1 MGGRPAIDGVDGVR
15 HRGTMA
21 ERRRVLVPQALGAD
35 QFLRVTWHDGRRLM
49 VVSHWDGARCVA
61 ATPVR
66 VDQLGELAEL
76 VVTAFARSASATAR
90 EWPEV
95 WPTPVADDVVSLD
108 PPVAGELVAVRP
120 A

>member
-1 MGGRPAIDGVDGVR
+1 M
-15 HRGTMA
+15 
-21 ERRRVLVPQALGAD
+21 LVPQALGAD

-49 VVSHWDGARCVA
+49 VVSHWDGPRCVA

-76 VVTAFARSASATAR
+76 VVTAFARSGSPSGD
-90 EWPEV
+90 EWPVDV
-95 WPTPVADDVVSLD
+95 WPAPVADDIVSLD
-108 PPVAGELVAVRP
+108 GPAAWGMAAVRP

>member
-1 MGGRPAIDGVDGVR
+1 
-15 HRGTMA
+15 MA
-21 ERRRVLVPQALGAD
+21 DRRRVLVPQALGAD

-49 VVSHWDGARCVA
+49 VVSHWDGHRCVA

-76 VVTAFARSASATAR
+76 VVTAFARSGSPT
-90 EWPEV
+90 EDVWPAEV
-95 WPTPVADDVVSLD
+95 WPSPAAADIMSLD
-108 PPVAGELVAVRP
+108 RPAACRSAQVRP